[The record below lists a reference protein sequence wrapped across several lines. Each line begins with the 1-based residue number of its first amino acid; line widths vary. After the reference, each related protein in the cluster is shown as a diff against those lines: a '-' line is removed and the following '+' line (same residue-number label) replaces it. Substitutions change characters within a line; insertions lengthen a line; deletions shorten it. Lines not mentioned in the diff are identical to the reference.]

1 MDRLRAFEVFVTVVT
16 RGSFTKAADAL
27 DTSPAN
33 VTRYV
38 NELEAHLRTRLM
50 NRTSRR
56 LSLTEGGEAL
66 FDRAKSILEEVA
78 ETEALATTASLQPR
92 GRLRINAPLSFGS
105 LVLAPL
111 WPRFMAKYPDVELD
125 VGLIDR
131 MVDIVEEG
139 YDLAI
144 RISRTG
150 SGSHIAR
157 RLSRSQNMVC
167 ASPDYLAAH
176 GMPRVPADLA
186 QHVCLGYTYGA
197 TSDEWQ
203 FRGPTGELESVRV
216 RWAMRANNG
225 DTARAAALAGA
236 GVIWQPSF
244 VIGEDVRAGRL
255 VEVMPGYQMPAIDI
269 QAIYA
274 SRRHLSA
281 KVRVMLD
288 FLVDAFQGTPPWE
301 GAADE
306 QASSMTSRNA
316 ERPHA
321 RASVRP

>member
-1 MDRLRAFEVFVTVVT
+1 MDRLRAYEVFVTVVA

-111 WPRFMAKYPDVELD
+111 WPKFMAKYPDVKLD
-125 VGLIDR
+125 IALIDR
-131 MVDIVEEG
+131 VVDIVEEG

-144 RISRTG
+144 RISRTT
-150 SGSHIAR
+150 SGNHIAR
-157 RLSRSQNMVC
+157 RLGRSQNLVC
-167 ASPDYLAAH
+167 ASPGYLAAH
-176 GMPRVPADLA
+176 GMPEMPADLSR
-186 QHVCLGYTYGA
+186 HPCLGYTYGA

-203 FRGPTGELESVRV
+203 FAGPGGTLESVRV
-216 RWAMRANNG
+216 RWALRANNG
-225 DTARAAALAGA
+225 ETARAAALAGA

-255 VEVMPGYQMPAIDI
+255 VEVMPGYHMPPVDI
-269 QAIYA
+269 LAIYA

-281 KVRVMLD
+281 KVRMMVD
-288 FLVDAFQGTPPWE
+288 FLVDAFQDSPQVTG
-301 GAADE
+301 GMAA
-306 QASSMTSRNA
+306 
-316 ERPHA
+316 
-321 RASVRP
+321 VGK

>member
-1 MDRLRAFEVFVTVVT
+1 MDRLRAYEVFVTVVA

-38 NELEAHLRTRLM
+38 NELEAHLRTRLI

-92 GRLRINAPLSFGS
+92 GRLRNNAPLNFGS

-125 VGLIDR
+125 IALVDR
-131 MVDIVEEG
+131 VVDIVEEG

-144 RISRTG
+144 RIARTP
-150 SGSHIAR
+150 SGNLIAR
-157 RLSRSQNMVC
+157 RLGGSESLVC
-167 ASPDYLAAH
+167 ASPEYLATH
-176 GMPRVPADLA
+176 GVPEVPSDLER
-186 QHVCLGYTYGA
+186 HLCLGYTYGG

-203 FRGPTGELESVRV
+203 FAGPGGTLESVRV

-225 DTARAAALAGA
+225 STSRAAAIAGA
-236 GVIWQPSF
+236 GIIWQPSF

-255 VEVMPGYQMPAIDI
+255 VEVMPAYRVPPIDI
-269 QAIYA
+269 LAIYA

-281 KVRVMLD
+281 KVRVMVD
-288 FLVDAFQGTPPWE
+288 FLVDALQGTPPRDGE
-301 GAADE
+301 TA
-306 QASSMTSRNA
+306 
-316 ERPHA
+316 P
-321 RASVRP
+321 VRK

>member
-1 MDRLRAFEVFVTVVT
+1 MDRLRAYEVFVTVVA
-16 RGSFTKAADAL
+16 RGSFIKAADAL

-38 NELEAHLRTRLM
+38 NELEAHLRTRLI

-105 LVLAPL
+105 IVLAPL
-111 WPRFMAKYPDVELD
+111 WPKYIA
-125 VGLIDR
+125 LIDR
-131 MVDIVEEG
+131 VVDIVEEG

-144 RISRTG
+144 RISRTT
-150 SGSHIAR
+150 SGNHIAR
-157 RLSRSQNMVC
+157 RLGRSQNLVC
-167 ASPDYLAAH
+167 ASPDYLARH
-176 GMPRVPADLA
+176 GMPGMPPDLSR
-186 QHVCLGYTYGA
+186 HPCLGYTYGA

-203 FRGPTGELESVRV
+203 FAGPGGTLESVRV
-216 RWAMRANNG
+216 RWALRANNG
-225 DTARAAALAGA
+225 ETARAAAIAGA

-244 VIGEDVRAGRL
+244 VIGQDVRAGRL
-255 VEVMPGYQMPAIDI
+255 VEVMPGYHMPPVDI
-269 QAIYA
+269 LAIYA

-281 KVRVMLD
+281 KVRVMVD
-288 FLVDAFQGTPPWE
+288 FLVDALQDSPLLE
-301 GAADE
+301 GGVAAVDKE
-306 QASSMTSRNA
+306 
-316 ERPHA
+316 PI
-321 RASVRP
+321 

>member
-1 MDRLRAFEVFVTVVT
+1 MDRLRAYEVFVTVVA

-33 VTRYV
+33 VTRYI
-38 NELEAHLRTRLM
+38 NELEAHLRTRLI

-111 WPRFMAKYPDVELD
+111 WPKFIAKYPDVELD
-125 VGLIDR
+125 IALIDR
-131 MVDIVEEG
+131 VVDIVEEG

-144 RISRTG
+144 RISRTT

-157 RLSRSQNMVC
+157 RLGRSPNLVC
-167 ASPDYLAAH
+167 ASPAYLAAH
-176 GMPRVPADLA
+176 GMPQVPADLA
-186 QHVCLGYTYGA
+186 RHLCLGYTYGA

-203 FRGPTGELESVRV
+203 FAGPGGTLESVRV
-216 RWAMRANNG
+216 RWALRANNG
-225 DTARAAALAGA
+225 ETARAAAIAGA

-244 VIGEDVRAGRL
+244 VIGKDVQAGRL
-255 VEVMPGYQMPAIDI
+255 VEVMPGYHMPPVDI
-269 QAIYA
+269 LAIYA

-281 KVRVMLD
+281 KVRVMVD
-288 FLVDAFQGTPPWE
+288 FLVDAVQ
-301 GAADE
+301 DE
-306 QASSMTSRNA
+306 TSAMRSQ
-316 ERPHA
+316 EK
-321 RASVRP
+321 VR